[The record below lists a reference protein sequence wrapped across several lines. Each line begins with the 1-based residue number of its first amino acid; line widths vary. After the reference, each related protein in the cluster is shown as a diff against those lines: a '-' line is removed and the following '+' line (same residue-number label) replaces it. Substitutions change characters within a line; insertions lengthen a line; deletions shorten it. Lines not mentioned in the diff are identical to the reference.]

1 MSLPRRYNRLL
12 RKQLRHYAAW
22 HPVGDPYEVGDFG
35 AFRGG
40 IFVKLGNVE
49 EFGVN
54 PNPQPG
60 AAATKLD
67 FTSSGVTTV
76 RTAAGA
82 TVDVFPEEPLEA
94 KLDLT
99 FSGDSSFYLRSTE
112 LSVAEMPSVD
122 AVAHQLKGKRD
133 ANGRRWK
140 LRWKVIR
147 KVYTAVDPAIL
158 ASAERD
164 ASFTL
169 TGRADALKRLELGH
183 ASADISVTSTK
194 SDAIKISGGTGPV
207 ALDLFKVRVTGS
219 AGLESV
225 PQLVDLD
232 DDWAD
237 EPEDDPKDAFDMTAD
252 SE

>member
-22 HPVGDPYEVGDFG
+22 NPVTDAYEVGDFG

-40 IFVKLGNVE
+40 IFVKLGNIS
-49 EFGVN
+49 EFGVD

-60 AAATKLD
+60 ADATKLD
-67 FTSSGVTTV
+67 FTSDGVTTV
-76 RTAAGA
+76 RTSGGA
-82 TVDVFPEEPLEA
+82 TVDVFPDQPLEA
-94 KLDLT
+94 KLQLS
-99 FSGDSSFYLRSTE
+99 FSGRSSFYLRSTK

-122 AVAHQLKGKRD
+122 AVAHQLKGRRD
-133 ANGRRWK
+133 PNGRRWK

-158 ASAERD
+158 ASAQSD

-169 TGRADALKRLELGH
+169 TGKADALKRLELGH
-183 ASADISVTSTK
+183 GSADVNVTSTK
-194 SDAIKISGGTGPV
+194 SDAVTISGGTGPV
-207 ALDLFKVRVTGS
+207 AMDLFKVRITGS

-225 PQLVDLD
+225 PELVELD
-232 DDWAD
+232 DGWDD
-237 EPEDDPKDAFDMTAD
+237 EPEDDPEDVFDMRAD
-252 SE
+252 CE